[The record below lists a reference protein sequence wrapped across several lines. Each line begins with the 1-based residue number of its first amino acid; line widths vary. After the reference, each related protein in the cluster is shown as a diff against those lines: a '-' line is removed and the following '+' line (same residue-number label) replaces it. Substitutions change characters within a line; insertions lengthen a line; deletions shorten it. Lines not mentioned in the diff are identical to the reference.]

1 MKGTGNKGEWSEV
14 YAHFK
19 ILEEGFL
26 YPADKNMQRLEA
38 NKIPVISVLRPDAP
52 AKEKT
57 KGGVVVF

>member
-26 YPADKNMQRLEA
+26 YPADKNMQRSEES
-38 NKIPVISVLRPDAP
+38 KIPVISVLRHDAP
-52 AKEKT
+52 DKEKPRR
-57 KGGVVVF
+57 